1 MTVTTAVLAAINLG
15 EPGASGAL
23 AGYALTLGF
32 VAVYAARILAKGR
45 RLAKRVPDQDKPW
58 T

>member
-1 MTVTTAVLAAINLG
+1 MTTTVLAAINLG

-23 AGYALTLGF
+23 VGYALTLGF
-32 VAVYAARILAKGR
+32 VGVYSARVLAKGR

>member
-1 MTVTTAVLAAINLG
+1 MTTAVLAAINLG